1 MTEQDGAPPASAPP
15 VSAPL
20 ITGEYRA
27 TEGIGADSSGPRMV
41 RSGGE
46 DLGSPLFAPGEIVGD
61 KYLIDRVL
69 GEGGLGVVVAA
80 THLHLD
86 QKVAIKYL
94 RGGAPKDRT
103 VTDRFLR
110 EARLAAQIRSEHVVR
125 VFDVGTLADGTPYMV
140 MEHLEGADLRKVL
153 SEKGRPS
160 LEQAVDWVLQ
170 ACEALGDAHQQ
181 GIVHRDLKPE
191 NLFLA
196 QLSSGREVLKILD
209 FGISKLSEKYTSS
222 SRVNV
227 LTQAGDRLGTPL
239 YMSPEQLEG
248 DANVDGRTDMWA
260 MGVVLYELCTGSMP
274 FTGDSLPALCTS
286 VLTKTPVSVTTLRPE
301 LPPELDLVILRCV
314 AKARGDRYSN
324 VAELAQE
331 LAPFAS
337 VAGQERVR
345 EILRTAVHTGESVRS
360 PRFSSADL
368 GRASMS
374 GAFGA
379 SVAPSSPPTQ
389 TRKMARVLVA
399 VAVLGAFAIGLGMHS
414 LGRPDAAP
422 PVAAEHTSGVASPAG
437 VTVTAASI
445 PSASEPPKPAASA
458 AAPPSATLATPAPAV
473 SASHAAPPPAQ
484 AAVGGTAPGAP
495 VRPAGSPAGSARAAK
510 PASATPS
517 AADTTGVLDP
527 F

>member
-1 MTEQDGAPPASAPP
+1 M
-15 VSAPL
+15 
-20 ITGEYRA
+20 
-27 TEGIGADSSGPRMV
+27 
-41 RSGGE
+41 
-46 DLGSPLFAPGEIVGD
+46 
-61 KYLIDRVL
+61 
-69 GEGGLGVVVAA
+69 
-80 THLHLD
+80 
-86 QKVAIKYL
+86 
-94 RGGAPKDRT
+94 
-103 VTDRFLR
+103 
-110 EARLAAQIRSEHVVR
+110 R

-196 QLSSGREVLKILD
+196 QLSSGREVLK
-209 FGISKLSEKYTSS
+209 SSTSASRS
-222 SRVNV
+222 SRRSTRPRAASTS

-248 DANVDGRTDMWA
+248 RERRRAHRYVGHGGRPLRAVTA
-260 MGVVLYELCTGSMP
+260 SMP
-274 FTGDSLPALCTS
+274 FTGDLPALCTS

-324 VAELAQE
+324 VAELAQQ

-368 GRASMS
+368 GRASTS

-389 TRKMARVLVA
+389 TRKWPVSSWLWRCWAPSRSA
-399 VAVLGAFAIGLGMHS
+399 SGCTRSA
-414 LGRPDAAP
+414 GRTPPRRSRRSHPPESRAP
-422 PVAAEHTSGVASPAG
+422 PA
-437 VTVTAASI
+437 
-445 PSASEPPKPAASA
+445 
-458 AAPPSATLATPAPAV
+458 
-473 SASHAAPPPAQ
+473 
-484 AAVGGTAPGAP
+484 
-495 VRPAGSPAGSARAAK
+495 
-510 PASATPS
+510 
-517 AADTTGVLDP
+517 
-527 F
+527 